1 MIRILKLV
9 DSFLDV
15 SIINCSIFIKHIDEG
30 DASAYKKFKKKFSL
44 SSVSAEIAKILDE
57 EMDVAR
63 FYAELVPIELQPNE
77 FWGR

>member
-1 MIRILKLV
+1 MKCNVLIQP
-9 DSFLDV
+9 
-15 SIINCSIFIKHIDEG
+15 IDAG
-30 DASAYKKFKKKFSL
+30 DASSYKKFKKKFSL

-63 FYAELVPIELQPNE
+63 FYAELVPIELQPEE